1 MKVLLPIAPVA
12 LMVSTSK
19 VVGVE
24 ERPEG
29 GLVVG
34 ATLLILRR
42 SAHASCAEPRRMVA
56 RLKVGRPL
64 RQMKLLLPMDP
75 VNPVMST
82 SRSVGSL
89 KLAALSVFIAR

>member
-34 ATLLILRR
+34 ATLLILRVW
-42 SAHASCAEPRRMVA
+42 PKK
-56 RLKVGRPL
+56 KVE
-64 RQMKLLLPMDP
+64 
-75 VNPVMST
+75 
-82 SRSVGSL
+82 
-89 KLAALSVFIAR
+89 